1 VVLDDQNEP
10 SESNIETGGKGNTGG
25 KGGTGGTADKGTDDT
40 CLSTINSFRSKVG
53 LPPYERWTKAE
64 TCAADQAKS
73 DSQTGTGHGAFARC
87 GELAQNECPAFP
99 SASPSQALS
108 ACLAAMWQ
116 EGPGGGHY
124 DTMTSKQY
132 TKVACGVFVTA
143 SGQTWAVQDFR

>member
-1 VVLDDQNEP
+1 GARDDENEP
-10 SESNIETGGKGNTGG
+10 SESNIETAG
-25 KGGTGGTADKGTDDT
+25 KGGTGGTGAKGDTDDG

-53 LPPYERWTKAE
+53 LPAYERWTKAE

-73 DSQTGTGHGAFARC
+73 DSQTGAGHGAFSRC
-87 GELAQNECPAFP
+87 GEFAQNECPAYPF
-99 SASPSQALS
+99 SPAQALRE
-108 ACLAAMWQ
+108 CLAGMWQ

-124 DTMTSKQY
+124 ENMTSKQY